1 MNYRLVYN
9 TLGKKNQGN
18 KKLKGSVCAAEVLH
32 PNHIKN
38 GCAESTYP
46 FYLVM
51 F

>member
-1 MNYRLVYN
+1 MDYRLAYN
-9 TLGKKNQGN
+9 TLGKTQGN
-18 KKLKGSVCAAEVLH
+18 KKLKGSVCAAEALH

-46 FYLVM
+46 FYLVT